1 MGAIILVDQLVAGQH
16 SLAGV
21 DDDDVVTAV
30 NVGGVLNL
38 VLALQQG
45 SSGGSHAAQGLAGGV
60 QDVPFTFNGLVLCHE
75 SGHVLFLR
83 LYFNKIEFKSNPNF
97 FGFIV
102 IAYTYR
108 YVNNFFRKNQFTIQ
122 VLCFSPF
129 FSLLLIFSKLQFYFF
144 LLRICLFFSKIM
156 SGVDVMRKL
165 LSLMRKCM
173 KDYRMISP
181 GDRVAV
187 GVSGGKD
194 SLALLRLMAELRDH
208 SPIPFELLAITLD
221 MGYEEMDF
229 SPVADLCHQL
239 AVPYTLRKTQIRE
252 IVFDIR
258 KEENPCALCAKLR
271 RGILNETA
279 VELGANKVALG
290 HHYDDAI
297 ETFALSLI
305 YEGRLNSFLPV
316 TYLDRTGLTLIRPM
330 LYVHEK
336 SIANFVQRQQL
347 PLIHNPCPADKNTRR
362 EDVKA
367 LLYELEGRYPGLKDN
382 IFGGLQR
389 SPLPG
394 WQPHKDNSDNPL

>member
-1 MGAIILVDQLVAGQH
+1 MQ
-16 SLAGV
+16 
-21 DDDDVVTAV
+21 
-30 NVGGVLNL
+30 
-38 VLALQQG
+38 
-45 SSGGSHAAQGLAGGV
+45 
-60 QDVPFTFNGLVLCHE
+60 
-75 SGHVLFLR
+75 
-83 LYFNKIEFKSNPNF
+83 
-97 FGFIV
+97 
-102 IAYTYR
+102 
-108 YVNNFFRKNQFTIQ
+108 
-122 VLCFSPF
+122 
-129 FSLLLIFSKLQFYFF
+129 
-144 LLRICLFFSKIM
+144 
-156 SGVDVMRKL
+156 KL
-165 LSLMRKCM
+165 LSQVRKCVR
-173 KDYRMISP
+173 DYQMLSP

-194 SLALLRLMAELRDH
+194 SLALLRLLAELRDH
-208 SPIPFELLAITLD
+208 SAVPFELLAVTLD

-229 SPVADLCHQL
+229 SPVADLCARLQ
-239 AVPYTLRKTQIRE
+239 VPYTLRQTQIRE

-290 HHYDDAI
+290 HHYDDTV

-305 YEGRLNSFLPV
+305 YEGRISCFLPV

-330 LYVHEK
+330 LYLHEK
-336 SIANFVQRQQL
+336 TIRNFAEREHL
-347 PLIHNPCPADKNTRR
+347 PVVHNPCPADKNTKR

-394 WQPHKDNSDNPL
+394 WKPVK

>member
-1 MGAIILVDQLVAGQH
+1 MQ
-16 SLAGV
+16 
-21 DDDDVVTAV
+21 
-30 NVGGVLNL
+30 
-38 VLALQQG
+38 
-45 SSGGSHAAQGLAGGV
+45 
-60 QDVPFTFNGLVLCHE
+60 
-75 SGHVLFLR
+75 
-83 LYFNKIEFKSNPNF
+83 
-97 FGFIV
+97 
-102 IAYTYR
+102 
-108 YVNNFFRKNQFTIQ
+108 
-122 VLCFSPF
+122 
-129 FSLLLIFSKLQFYFF
+129 
-144 LLRICLFFSKIM
+144 
-156 SGVDVMRKL
+156 KL
-165 LSLMRKCM
+165 LSQVRKCIR
-173 KDYRMISP
+173 DYQMLSP

-194 SLALLRLMAELRDH
+194 SLALLRLLAELREH
-208 SPIPFELLAITLD
+208 SAVPFELLAVTLD

-229 SPVADLCHQL
+229 SPVADLCARLQ
-239 AVPYTLRKTQIRE
+239 VPYTLRQTQIRE

-290 HHYDDAI
+290 HHYDDTV

-305 YEGRLNSFLPV
+305 YEGRISCFLPV

-330 LYVHEK
+330 LYLHEK
-336 SIANFVQRQQL
+336 TIRNFAERENL
-347 PLIHNPCPADKNTRR
+347 PVVHNPCPADKNTKR

-394 WQPHKDNSDNPL
+394 WKPGK

>member
-1 MGAIILVDQLVAGQH
+1 MQ
-16 SLAGV
+16 
-21 DDDDVVTAV
+21 
-30 NVGGVLNL
+30 
-38 VLALQQG
+38 
-45 SSGGSHAAQGLAGGV
+45 
-60 QDVPFTFNGLVLCHE
+60 
-75 SGHVLFLR
+75 
-83 LYFNKIEFKSNPNF
+83 
-97 FGFIV
+97 
-102 IAYTYR
+102 
-108 YVNNFFRKNQFTIQ
+108 
-122 VLCFSPF
+122 
-129 FSLLLIFSKLQFYFF
+129 
-144 LLRICLFFSKIM
+144 
-156 SGVDVMRKL
+156 KL
-165 LSLMRKCM
+165 LSQVRKCIR
-173 KDYRMISP
+173 DYQMLSP

-194 SLALLRLMAELRDH
+194 SLALLRLLAELREH
-208 SPIPFELLAITLD
+208 SAVPFELLAVTLD

-229 SPVADLCHQL
+229 SPVADLCARLQ
-239 AVPYTLRKTQIRE
+239 VPYTLRRTQIRE

-290 HHYDDAI
+290 HHYDDTV

-305 YEGRLNSFLPV
+305 YEGRISCFLPV

-330 LYVHEK
+330 LYLHEK
-336 SIANFVQRQQL
+336 TIRNFAERENL
-347 PLIHNPCPADKNTRR
+347 PVVHNPCPADKNTKR

-394 WQPHKDNSDNPL
+394 WKPVK

>member
-1 MGAIILVDQLVAGQH
+1 MQ
-16 SLAGV
+16 
-21 DDDDVVTAV
+21 
-30 NVGGVLNL
+30 
-38 VLALQQG
+38 
-45 SSGGSHAAQGLAGGV
+45 
-60 QDVPFTFNGLVLCHE
+60 
-75 SGHVLFLR
+75 
-83 LYFNKIEFKSNPNF
+83 
-97 FGFIV
+97 
-102 IAYTYR
+102 
-108 YVNNFFRKNQFTIQ
+108 
-122 VLCFSPF
+122 
-129 FSLLLIFSKLQFYFF
+129 
-144 LLRICLFFSKIM
+144 
-156 SGVDVMRKL
+156 KL
-165 LSLMRKCM
+165 LSQVRKCIR
-173 KDYRMISP
+173 DYQMLSP

-194 SLALLRLMAELRDH
+194 SLALLRLLAELRDH
-208 SPIPFELLAITLD
+208 SAVPFELLAVTLD

-229 SPVADLCHQL
+229 SPVADLCARLQ
-239 AVPYTLRKTQIRE
+239 VPYTLRRTQIRE

-290 HHYDDAI
+290 HHYDDTV

-305 YEGRLNSFLPV
+305 YEGRISCFLPV

-330 LYVHEK
+330 LYLHEK
-336 SIANFVQRQQL
+336 TIRNFAEREHL
-347 PLIHNPCPADKNTRR
+347 PVVHNPCPADKNTKR

-394 WQPHKDNSDNPL
+394 WKPVK